1 VKSRYVALGS
11 MPSPKFARIGLLM
24 LLICGQ
30 CSLSAQGASPTTRS
44 KNAVALIP
52 FVGCES
58 DGQLGSSKAPSGRSK
73 QLAIPA
79 AAAQRLA
86 YYTADE
92 RLGVLA
98 PKGWHCFGTYGSS
111 GTSLYVSHDPINVA
125 DLFST
130 NWKGFAGQVVQIS
143 YEYGGTSGR
152 FGVAETIARVFPAHK
167 AFVKKVIAEG
177 IEPASSFPFGPYPA
191 DTLTYRTG
199 NVVEFATPPRAEGL
213 GTASRLQKSD
223 IPIIGVAILE
233 GEEPNLVRL
242 WVRLPLETNDLAQ
255 FIIQET
261 EQEAARFGHSR

>member
-1 VKSRYVALGS
+1 
-11 MPSPKFARIGLLM
+11 MPCPKFARIILLM
-24 LLICGQ
+24 LLICGH
-30 CSLSAQGASPTTRS
+30 CSVSAQGASPTTRP
-44 KNAVALIP
+44 KNAVAPVP

-58 DGQLGSSKAPSGRSK
+58 DGQLGPSKAPAGRSK

-79 AAAQRLA
+79 GAAQRLA
-86 YYTADE
+86 YYTGDE

-98 PKGWHCFGTYGSS
+98 PKGWHCFGTYGSN
-111 GTSLYVSHDPINVA
+111 GTSLYVSPDPINAA

-130 NWKGFAGQVVQIS
+130 NWKGFAGPVVQIS

-167 AFVKKVIAEG
+167 AFVEKVIAEG

-191 DTLTYRTG
+191 DTLKYRSE
-199 NVVEFATPPRAEGL
+199 NIVEFATPPRAEGL
-213 GTASRLQKSD
+213 GTASRLQKND
-223 IPIIGVAILE
+223 GPITGVAILV
-233 GEEPNLVRL
+233 GEEPNLLRL

>member
-1 VKSRYVALGS
+1 MGS
-11 MPSPKFARIGLLM
+11 AKRAAGSSVFLFAFLM
-24 LLICGQ
+24 CAR
-30 CSLSAQGASPTTRS
+30 CSLPAQVVTRS
-44 KNAVALIP
+44 SNAVARLP

-58 DGQLGSSKAPSGRSK
+58 DGQQGPFKAPAGQSK

-79 AAAQRLA
+79 GAAQRLA

-111 GTSLYVSHDPINVA
+111 GTSLYVSPDPINVA

-130 NWKGFAGQVVQIS
+130 NWKGFAGPVVQIS

-167 AFVKKVIAEG
+167 AFVERVIAEG

-191 DTLTYRTG
+191 DTLKYRSE
-199 NVVEFATPPRAEGL
+199 NIVEFATPPRAEGL
-213 GTASRLQKSD
+213 GTASRLQRNGS
-223 IPIIGVAILE
+223 PIIGVAILV
-233 GEEPNLVRL
+233 GGEPNLLRL

-261 EQEAARFGHSR
+261 EHEAARFGHSR